1 MFINN
6 FYKFLVPLAEFH
18 FQLHNFLTVL
28 GGEGEGSVV
37 ASCRS
42 LRIILDLAW
51 RCWRPRGRW

>member
-51 RCWRPRGRW
+51 RCW